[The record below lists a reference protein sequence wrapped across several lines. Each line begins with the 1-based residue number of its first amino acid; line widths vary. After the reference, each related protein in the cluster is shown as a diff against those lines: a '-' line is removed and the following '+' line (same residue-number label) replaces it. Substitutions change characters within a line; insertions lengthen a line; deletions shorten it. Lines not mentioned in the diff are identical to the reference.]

1 MTLENKHIPQRSCV
15 GCRQRKNKGDLI
27 HLVLEHDGNVRVNSS
42 QKMSGR
48 GAYLCPKR
56 NCWEIGIREN
66 RLENS
71 LRVKLSSYNRQAL
84 IDFSNK
90 LPKE

>member
-1 MTLENKHIPQRSCV
+1 MTLKNKHIPQRTCV
-15 GCRQRKNKGDLI
+15 ACRQIKNQRELI
-27 HLVLEHDGNVRVNSS
+27 HLVLDHNGNVKVDIS

-48 GAYLCPKR
+48 GAYLCPKM
-56 NCWEIGIREN
+56 NCWEIGINKN
-66 RLENS
+66 RLESS
-71 LRVKLSSYNRQAL
+71 LRIKLGSDNRQAL

>member
-1 MTLENKHIPQRSCV
+1 MTPKTKHIPQRTCV
-15 GCRQRKNKGDLI
+15 ACRQIKNQRDLI
-27 HLVLEHDGNVRVNSS
+27 HLVLEPNGNVQVDISNNL
-42 QKMSGR
+42 SGR

-56 NCWEIGIREN
+56 ECWEIGIRKN
-66 RLENS
+66 RLDSS
-71 LRVKLSSYNRQAL
+71 LRTIVGSDNRQAL